1 MAIPFLPWKYMINQS
16 KLICVYIPGD
26 RNIEFVDTYCY
37 RYILNKCQKH
47 YLRKKQHRIILVY
60 IYSFLCNTPLI
71 ADNLFSCRTTCTLIR
86 IPALLLANRLIFPL
100 ILFFA
105 FLWKQ
110 KGSKILSLAALRL
123 FLFHYYLPH
132 SYNHWTMWFLSMPLN
147 LDFWVISKP
156 YL

>member
-1 MAIPFLPWKYMINQS
+1 MKIHDKSIKINLCLYPRGSKYR
-16 KLICVYIPGD
+16 ICRYILL
-26 RNIEFVDTYCY
+26 Y